1 MKLSKYPGGLFAISP
16 WPHAC
21 RKRHFTRTGRY
32 SIAFALRAIKASPLP
47 YLRRMAKRILVTG
60 GAGFIGSALV
70 AKLNGRGDEVHVLDN
85 LSFGRRHLAP
95 VPDAHFHQID
105 IRDRR
110 SVADAMQAIR
120 PEVVLHL
127 AAVHF
132 IPYCN
137 AHPAEA
143 ADVNIMGTINV
154 LDACGAARSVKQVFA
169 ASTAAVY
176 PICDE
181 AVAEGHEPGPMD
193 IYGVTK
199 LAAEKTAAEFHFRT
213 GTPVTVGRFF
223 NAFGPNETN
232 PHLFP
237 EIQRQVLAGRRTLKL
252 GNLDPK
258 RDFIHTA
265 DMGRAVLALLD
276 AGLTGFDVFNIG
288 RGIEYSVREVVQA
301 FERQLGEPLQIES
314 DPARVRKVE
323 RLHLLADVSKLKAAT
338 GWEPEW
344 GIDEGVAT
352 LLRET
357 IHP

>member
-1 MKLSKYPGGLFAISP
+1 
-16 WPHAC
+16 
-21 RKRHFTRTGRY
+21 
-32 SIAFALRAIKASPLP
+32 
-47 YLRRMAKRILVTG
+47 MAKKVLVTG
-60 GAGFIGSALV
+60 GAGFIGSAMV

-85 LSFGRRHLAP
+85 LSFGRRELAG
-95 VPDAHFHQID
+95 VPDARFHRVD
-105 IRDRR
+105 IRDRAAVR
-110 SVADAMQAIR
+110 AVLMAER

-143 ADVNIMGTINV
+143 ADINIMGTINV
-154 LDACGAARSVKQVFA
+154 LDACEAAGSVRQVFV

-176 PICDE
+176 PICDH
-181 AVAEGHEPGPMD
+181 AVAETHESGPMD

-199 LAAEKTAAEFHFRT
+199 LATEKMASEFHHRT
-213 GTPVTVGRFF
+213 GTPVSVGRFF

-237 EIQRQVLAGRRTLKL
+237 EIQRQVLAGQRTLKL
-252 GNLDPK
+252 GNLEPK

-265 DMGRAVLALLD
+265 DMARAVLALLD
-276 AGLTGFDVFNIG
+276 ADKRGVEAFNIG

-301 FERQLGEPLQIES
+301 FERQLGEPLHIEI

-323 RLHLLADVSKLKAAT
+323 RMHLLADVSKLKAVT
-338 GWEPEW
+338 GWAPEW

-352 LLRET
+352 LLREEVGQ
-357 IHP
+357 